1 MSTLQQLQCHLVCK
15 VCKDQHA
22 GGPKASKVGRDWSL
36 PVPMLAA
43 PMWWP
48 RSQSHL
54 EASQH
59 ASVSPQSQCVGL
71 GPEGLVHITA
81 ILLLAAE

>member
-15 VCKDQHA
+15 VCKDEHA

-43 PMWWP
+43 H
-48 RSQSHL
+48 SHL